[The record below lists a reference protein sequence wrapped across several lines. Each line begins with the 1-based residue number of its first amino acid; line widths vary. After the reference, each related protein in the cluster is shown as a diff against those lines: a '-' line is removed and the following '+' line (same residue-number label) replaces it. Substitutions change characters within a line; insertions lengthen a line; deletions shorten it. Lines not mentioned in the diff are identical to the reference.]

1 MRKLLALTTLIL
13 CPCWVLAD
21 EPEEKKDT
29 PDTPVALTEKAPELE
44 LRVTGSNVVFT
55 GERDFSRSI
64 SEAAT
69 LKRKVKQAALP
80 LRQIQ
85 QEINRL
91 EIGMVQAEQQL
102 VALNAQLANVQDV
115 ATNNRLVGALNG
127 VEGQM
132 SLAKKSL
139 EALKEKEN
147 LARTQLNE
155 AREAYVQNIIEM
167 RKLADQLSAG
177 YETAKDSPEI
187 QEKLKTLIAESGKD
201 LKFESS
207 TSFTGNLKKLDDL
220 EKAVHKEKI
229 PLRRDGNT
237 FYVSVVINGKHT
249 TEMVVDSGASLIS
262 LPYELAISIGLKP
275 EPGDKRILLQIA
287 DGSTITGVLKKIATV
302 RVGTFELKD
311 VECAV
316 LGPEAVSATPL
327 LGMTFLGEF
336 QFQLDSADATL
347 GITQIEGDTSSA
359 SRRK

>member
-1 MRKLLALTTLIL
+1 MRHLLALTTLII
-13 CPCWVLAD
+13 CPCWVFAD

-29 PDTPVALTEKAPELE
+29 TAALTEQAPELE
-44 LRVTGSNVVFT
+44 LRVTGSNVVFS
-55 GERDFSRSI
+55 GERDLSRGI
-64 SEAAT
+64 SESAT
-69 LKRKVKQAALP
+69 LKRKVKQATIP

-85 QEINRL
+85 LEINRL

-102 VALNAQLANVQDV
+102 VTLNAQLANVQDV
-115 ATNNRLVGALNG
+115 ATNNRLVGALNT

-132 SLAKKSL
+132 SLARKSL
-139 EALKEKEN
+139 EGLKEKEN
-147 LARTQLNE
+147 RARTQLNE
-155 AREAYVQNIIEM
+155 AREAYVQNIIDL

-187 QEKLKTLIAESGKD
+187 QERLKTLTAESGKE
-201 LKFESS
+201 LKFELSS
-207 TSFTGNLKKLDDL
+207 LTGNLKKLVEL
-220 EKAVHKEKI
+220 EKSVHEEKI
-229 PLRRDGNT
+229 SLRRDGNT
-237 FYVSVVINGKHT
+237 FYASVVINGKHT

-262 LPYELAISIGLKP
+262 LPYELAISMGLKP
-275 EPGDKRILLQIA
+275 EPSDKRILIEIA
-287 DGSTITGVLKKIATV
+287 DGSTITGVLKKIASV
-302 RVGTFELKD
+302 RVGTFEVKD

-347 GITQIEGDTSSA
+347 GMTQIEGDPSTG

>member
-1 MRKLLALTTLIL
+1 MRHLLALTTLII
-13 CPCWVLAD
+13 CPCWVFAD

-29 PDTPVALTEKAPELE
+29 TAALTEQAPELE

-55 GERDFSRSI
+55 GERDLSRGI
-64 SEAAT
+64 SESAT
-69 LKRKVKQAALP
+69 LKRKVKQATIP

-85 QEINRL
+85 LEINRL

-102 VALNAQLANVQDV
+102 VTLNAQLANVQDV
-115 ATNNRLVGALNG
+115 ATNNRLVGALNT

-132 SLAKKSL
+132 SLARKSL
-139 EALKEKEN
+139 EGLKEKEN
-147 LARTQLNE
+147 RARTQLNE
-155 AREAYVQNIIEM
+155 AREAYVQNIIDL
-167 RKLADQLSAG
+167 RKLADELSAG

-187 QEKLKTLIAESGKD
+187 QERLKTLTAESGKE
-201 LKFESS
+201 LKFELSS
-207 TSFTGNLKKLDDL
+207 LTGNLKKLVEL
-220 EKAVHKEKI
+220 EKSVHEEKI
-229 PLRRDGNT
+229 SLRRDGNT
-237 FYVSVVINGKHT
+237 FYASVVINGKHT

-262 LPYELAISIGLKP
+262 LPYELAISMGLKP
-275 EPGDKRILLQIA
+275 EPSDKRILIEIA
-287 DGSTITGVLKKIATV
+287 DGSTITGVLKKMASV
-302 RVGTFELKD
+302 RVGTFEVKD

-347 GITQIEGDTSSA
+347 GMTQIEGDPSTG

>member
-1 MRKLLALTTLIL
+1 MRHLLALTTLII
-13 CPCWVLAD
+13 CPCWVFAD

-29 PDTPVALTEKAPELE
+29 TAALTEQAPELE

-55 GERDFSRSI
+55 GERDLSRGI
-64 SEAAT
+64 SESAT
-69 LKRKVKQAALP
+69 LKRKVKQATIP

-85 QEINRL
+85 LEINRL

-102 VALNAQLANVQDV
+102 VTLNAQLANVQDV
-115 ATNNRLVGALNG
+115 ATNNRLVGALNT

-132 SLAKKSL
+132 SLARKSL
-139 EALKEKEN
+139 EGLKEKEN
-147 LARTQLNE
+147 RARTQLNE
-155 AREAYVQNIIEM
+155 AREAYVQNIIDL

-187 QEKLKTLIAESGKD
+187 QERLKTLTAESGKE
-201 LKFESS
+201 LKFELSS
-207 TSFTGNLKKLDDL
+207 LTGNLKKLVEL
-220 EKAVHKEKI
+220 EKSVHEEKI
-229 PLRRDGNT
+229 SLRRDGNT
-237 FYVSVVINGKHT
+237 FYASVVINGKHT

-262 LPYELAISIGLKP
+262 LPYELAISMGLKP
-275 EPGDKRILLQIA
+275 EPSDKRILIEIA
-287 DGSTITGVLKKIATV
+287 DGSTITGVLKKIASV
-302 RVGTFELKD
+302 RVGTFEVKD

-347 GITQIEGDTSSA
+347 GMTQIEGDPSTG

>member
-1 MRKLLALTTLIL
+1 MRSLFALTTLIM
-13 CPCWVLAD
+13 CPCWVFAD
-21 EPEEKKDT
+21 EPDEKKT
-29 PDTPVALTEKAPELE
+29 TTTALTEKAPDLE
-44 LRVTGSNVVFT
+44 LRVTGSNIVFT
-55 GERDFSRSI
+55 GERDLSRGI

-102 VALNAQLANVQDV
+102 VTLNAQLANVQDV
-115 ATNNRLVGALNG
+115 ATNNRLVGALNT

-132 SLAKKSL
+132 SLARKSL

-167 RKLADQLSAG
+167 RELANQLSTG
-177 YETAKDSPEI
+177 YETAKSIPEM
-187 QEKLKTLIAESGKD
+187 QEKLKALAAESGKE
-201 LKFESS
+201 LTFELSS
-207 TSFTGNLKKLDDL
+207 SFTGNLKRLEDL

-229 PLRRDGNT
+229 SLRRDGNT
-237 FYVSVVINGKHT
+237 FYASVVINGKHT
-249 TEMVVDSGASLIS
+249 AEMIVDSGASLIS
-262 LPYELAISIGLKP
+262 LPYELAISMGLKP
-275 EPGDKRILLQIA
+275 EPSDKRILIEIA

-302 RVGTFELKD
+302 RVGTFEVKD

-336 QFQLDSADATL
+336 QFQLDAADSTL
-347 GITQIEGDTSSA
+347 GMTQIEGDASSG

>member
-1 MRKLLALTTLIL
+1 MRHLLALTTLII
-13 CPCWVLAD
+13 CPCWVFAD

-29 PDTPVALTEKAPELE
+29 TAALTEQAPELE

-55 GERDFSRSI
+55 GERDLSRGI
-64 SEAAT
+64 SESAT
-69 LKRKVKQAALP
+69 LKRKVKQATIP

-85 QEINRL
+85 LEINRL

-102 VALNAQLANVQDV
+102 VTLNAQLANVQDV
-115 ATNNRLVGALNG
+115 ATNNRLVGALNT

-132 SLAKKSL
+132 SLARKSL
-139 EALKEKEN
+139 EGLKEKEN
-147 LARTQLNE
+147 RARTQLNE
-155 AREAYVQNIIEM
+155 AREAYVQNIIDL
-167 RKLADQLSAG
+167 RKLADELSAG

-187 QEKLKTLIAESGKD
+187 QERLKTLTAESGKE
-201 LKFESS
+201 LKFELSS
-207 TSFTGNLKKLDDL
+207 LTGNLKKLVEL
-220 EKAVHKEKI
+220 EKSVHEEKI
-229 PLRRDGNT
+229 SLRRDGNT
-237 FYVSVVINGKHT
+237 FYASVVINGKHT

-262 LPYELAISIGLKP
+262 LPYELAISMGLKP
-275 EPGDKRILLQIA
+275 EPSDKRILIEIA
-287 DGSTITGVLKKIATV
+287 DGSTITGVLKKIASV
-302 RVGTFELKD
+302 RVGTFEVKD

-347 GITQIEGDTSSA
+347 GMTQIEGDPSTG